1 MSSASVSSGF
11 TTSVFQEQA
20 QLQRTAPSKTEGVE
34 IELPDFEEMFSRIQA
49 ISPLAKLA
57 IQGGGTGEGGGFGAI
72 DDVGKF

>member
-1 MSSASVSSGF
+1 M
-11 TTSVFQEQA
+11 
-20 QLQRTAPSKTEGVE
+20 
-34 IELPDFEEMFSRIQA
+34 PDFEEMFSRIQA